1 MQNLK
6 EFNFIIEDLEKA
18 NFPFNAEFTTLSKKI
33 IYNDRVFKWN
43 EKFVPMNELFFIS
56 MFKKNLIKENIP
68 LKLDKKD
75 IIYTYT
81 DNLNEHKKTINN
93 VFEIDINSAYYNF
106 ALKNNFID
114 LKTFQRGLQVSKI
127 TRLAAI
133 GSTAKNKY
141 CYDFNGKDY
150 EFIRHENSPETENVY
165 FKCAL
170 DTSLIMQ
177 ELTSYLFA
185 DVLFFWVDA
194 LFVKGEAAKNEV
206 VKYMKDNDLPFK
218 IKKGKLI
225 NNKKSALFITDSEK
239 REFFKKKN

>member
-18 NFPFNAEFTTLSKKI
+18 NFPFNAEFTTLSKRI
-33 IYNDRVFKWN
+33 IYNERVFKWN

-56 MFKKNLIKENIP
+56 MFKNNLITENIP
-68 LKLDKKD
+68 KKLNKKD

-81 DNLNEHKKTINN
+81 DNLSDHKKNISN
-93 VFEIDINSAYYNF
+93 VYEIDLNSAYYNF

-114 LKTFQRGLQVSKI
+114 EKTFNRGLSVSKI

-141 CYDFNGKDY
+141 IYEFDGNDY
-150 EFIRHENSPETENVY
+150 NFIRHENSPLTENAY

-206 VKYMKDNDLPFK
+206 IKYLTENNLPFK
-218 IKKGKLI
+218 IKKGNLL
-225 NNKKSALFITDSEK
+225 NNKKTAIFVTGNKKKEY
-239 REFFKKKN
+239 FKKK